1 MREFTFVDKPAI
13 LPATQVKGSALK
25 PITQVLLER
34 RATPH
39 FLPDPVPAEYLDA
52 ILKLA
57 TQAPSG
63 YNIQPW
69 RFVVIQDAANRQNL
83 QKAAYNQPK
92 VGEAPVMIVAF
103 SIPEEWKASVDA
115 VFNEGVKRGL
125 FKAEA
130 VEKTKQG
137 ALQFIGSLDP
147 KVWMNRHTMIAFA
160 TLMLAAES
168 YGLDTAPMEGFDPA
182 AVKKTLGLPESS
194 EVIALLALGFAKE
207 PDKNYGGR
215 LALSET
221 VHSERYGVQWH
232 GTKS

>member
-1 MREFTFVDKPAI
+1 MREFTFVDKPSI

-25 PITQVLLER
+25 PIAQVLLER
-34 RATPH
+34 RATQH

-52 ILKLA
+52 ILSLA

-103 SIPEEWKASVDA
+103 SNPEDWKASVDA
-115 VFNEGVKRGL
+115 VFNESVKRNVL
-125 FKAEA
+125 KAEA
-130 VEKTKQG
+130 AEKTKQG
-137 ALQFIGSLDP
+137 ALQFIGTMDP
-147 KVWMNRHTMIAFA
+147 KVWMNRHTMIAFT
-160 TLMLAAES
+160 TLMLAAEA

-182 AVKKTLGLPESS
+182 AVKKTLGLPDGS
-194 EVIALLALGFAKE
+194 EVVALLAVGFARE

-221 VHSERYGVQWH
+221 VYSERYGVQWH
-232 GTKS
+232 GKS